1 MAWNEPGGNGGRDPW
16 GGRGGQEGPPDL
28 DELLKKLQERFGGIF
43 GGGGARR
50 GGGTS
55 GPLGGYFLIAGLLFV
70 AYLIWDVAYIIQ
82 PAERGVVLRFGKY
95 ATTMG
100 PGFHLRLPRP
110 IEKVEKV
117 DVDSIRSVTHKAAM
131 LTQDEN
137 IIDIEMAVQYKVGV
151 VEDYLFRDRGPD
163 NTLRLATES
172 AVRSVIGRSKMD
184 YVLTEG
190 RSEIAAQIKELI
202 QRLLSD
208 YRTGLTVTSVNMQ
221 PAKPPEPVKAAFDD
235 AIKAREDE
243 QRLINEAEAYRN
255 DILPKARGRAARMR
269 EEANAYKER
278 VVADAQGETQ
288 RFLKLLTEYRK
299 APEVTRERL
308 YIDTI
313 ESVLSRSSKVL
324 LDSDSENIIYLPLE
338 RMSTSKSEAAT
349 ALPHPALGTAVQDL
363 QERRERLQESRSRT
377 RGSR

>member
-43 GGGGARR
+43 GGGGRR
-50 GGGTS
+50 SGRSS
-55 GPLGGYFLIAGLLFV
+55 GPLGGYLLVLGLLFL
-70 AYLIWDVAYIIQ
+70 AYLIWDIAYIIQ

-95 ATTMG
+95 ATTLG

-110 IEKVEKV
+110 IEQVEKV
-117 DVDSIRSVTHKAAM
+117 DVDRIRSVTHKAAM

-137 IIDIEMAVQYKVGV
+137 IIDIEMAVQYKVGE
-151 VEDYLFRDRGPD
+151 VEDYLFRDRSPD

-172 AVRSVIGRSKMD
+172 AVRYVIGRSKMD

-190 RSEIAAQIKELI
+190 RSEIAANIKTLI
-202 QRLLSD
+202 QELLSD
-208 YRTGLTVTSVNMQ
+208 YQTGLTVTSVNMQ
-221 PAKPPEPVKAAFDD
+221 PAKPPEAVKAAFDD

-243 QRLINEAEAYRN
+243 QRLINEAQAYSN

-269 EEANAYKER
+269 AEAEAYKER
-278 VVADAQGETQ
+278 VEADATGETE
-288 RFLKLLTEYRK
+288 RFLKLLAEYRK

-308 YIDTI
+308 YLDTI
-313 ESVLSRSSKVL
+313 ESVLNRSSKVL

-363 QERRERLQESRSRT
+363 QERRKRLETSRSRT